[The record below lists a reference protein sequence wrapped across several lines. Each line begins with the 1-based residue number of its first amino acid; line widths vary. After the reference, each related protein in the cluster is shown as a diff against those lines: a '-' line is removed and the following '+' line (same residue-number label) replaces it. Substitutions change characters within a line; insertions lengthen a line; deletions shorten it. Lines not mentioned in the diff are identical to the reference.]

1 MKFIDEALITV
12 TAGDGGNGIV
22 SFRREKYVP
31 KGGPDGGD
39 GGVGGHVYMSA
50 TDNANTL
57 VDYRFTRKYFAERG
71 ENGGSRNCSGRN
83 APNVEL
89 KVPVGTT
96 VVDADTGEVL
106 VDFTEAGQRALIAQ
120 GGWGGLGNTRYKS
133 STNQAPRQSTP
144 GKPGQ
149 VLNLKLELK
158 VVADVGLLG
167 LPNAGK
173 STFMRQVSA
182 AKPKVADYP
191 FTTLV
196 PNLGVV
202 DVDSI
207 RSFVLADIPGL
218 IEGAAEGAGLG
229 VRFLKHLAR
238 TRRLIHLIDVAPIDG
253 SDPVQ
258 NAVVIQG
265 ELERFSP
272 ELAKLPQMIVINK
285 IDLVDEEEAGRIAQT
300 VKEALGIDSE
310 PMLVST
316 LTGQGVEQVC
326 FDLMNQIEA
335 EIELEHDDPLYKAK
349 RDADFERLEMEV
361 RESTE
366 DQRAAHREK
375 RKAEREAEDG
385 DGEEDDQ
392 MEVHY
397 ER

>member
-1 MKFIDEALITV
+1 
-12 TAGDGGNGIV
+12 
-22 SFRREKYVP
+22 
-31 KGGPDGGD
+31 
-39 GGVGGHVYMSA
+39 MSA

-83 APNVEL
+83 APNIEL

-285 IDLVDEEEAGRIAQT
+285 IDLVDEDEAGRIAQA

-310 PMLVST
+310 PLLVST
-316 LTGQGVEQVC
+316 LTGEGVEQVC